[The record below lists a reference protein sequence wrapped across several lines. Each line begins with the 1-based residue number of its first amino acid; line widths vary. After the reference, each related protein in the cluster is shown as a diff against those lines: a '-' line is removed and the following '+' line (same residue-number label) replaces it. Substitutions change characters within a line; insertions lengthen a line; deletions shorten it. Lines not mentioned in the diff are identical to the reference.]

1 MASGIQEPAGSR
13 TAVRRFAGR
22 QFQRRVGSDAPSRR
36 CFFRES
42 VGAENAG
49 YKAMVLNS
57 VNYKTTVIEASNERG
72 MPMRP
77 RKVYILHHIYDKGLE
92 TENVKLI
99 GVYSSRGEAQR
110 AINRLQTQP
119 GFREL
124 VEGFEVEAYTL
135 DEDNW
140 KEGFV

>member
-1 MASGIQEPAGSR
+1 
-13 TAVRRFAGR
+13 
-22 QFQRRVGSDAPSRR
+22 
-36 CFFRES
+36 
-42 VGAENAG
+42 
-49 YKAMVLNS
+49 
-57 VNYKTTVIEASNERG
+57 
-72 MPMRP
+72 MRP